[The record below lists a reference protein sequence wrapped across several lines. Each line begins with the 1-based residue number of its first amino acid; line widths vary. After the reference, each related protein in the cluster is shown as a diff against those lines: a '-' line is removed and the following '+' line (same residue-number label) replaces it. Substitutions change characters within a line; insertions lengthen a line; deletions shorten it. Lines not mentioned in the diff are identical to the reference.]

1 MSGPPLARV
10 RRAYE
15 QIADQLRELIL
26 TGKLESGARL
36 PTESE
41 LASSFGVS
49 RATVREA
56 LRMLAA
62 ENLIRTGKGPA
73 GGSFVIRPSAAQL
86 AGYLSANIRLLAS
99 ANDISLAN
107 LLEAREQLE
116 GPAARLA
123 AERRGEE
130 DVERLHGAIPLGE
143 TGLDVD
149 EQFAANRD
157 FHSILVDAAGNPLLK
172 IAVQPI
178 FMVLQSHLTRD
189 QIGARDNRMIAEG
202 HERIAAAVQAAD
214 PDAAE
219 AAMGEHLA
227 DLRPL
232 YERVW
237 KRATAKV

>member
-1 MSGPPLARV
+1 MTGPPLARV
-10 RRAYE
+10 RKAYE

-26 TGKLESGARL
+26 TGRLEPGERL

-41 LASSFGVS
+41 LAASFGVS

-73 GGSFVIRPSAAQL
+73 GGSFVIRPSATQL
-86 AGYLSANIRLLAS
+86 AGYLSANIQLLAS
-99 ANDISLAN
+99 ANDISLAD

-116 GPAARLA
+116 APAARLA
-123 AERRGEE
+123 AERRVAE
-130 DVERLHGAIPLGE
+130 DLERLRSSIPHGE

-149 EQFAANRD
+149 EQFAVNRD
-157 FHSILVDAAGNPLLK
+157 FHSIMLDAAGNPLLK

-178 FMVLQSHLTRD
+178 FMVLQSHLPRD
-189 QIGARDNRMIAEG
+189 QVRPRDNRMIAAG
-202 HERIAAAVQAAD
+202 HERIAAAVEAGD
-214 PDAAE
+214 PDEAE
-219 AAMGEHLA
+219 VAMREHLA

-237 KRATAKV
+237 KRATAKA

>member
-1 MSGPPLARV
+1 MTGPPLARV
-10 RRAYE
+10 RKAYE

-26 TGKLESGARL
+26 TGKLEPGERL

-41 LASSFGVS
+41 LAASFGVS

-73 GGSFVIRPSAAQL
+73 GGSFVIRPSATQL
-86 AGYLSANIRLLAS
+86 AGYLSANIQLLAS
-99 ANDISLAN
+99 ANDISLAD

-116 GPAARLA
+116 APAARLA
-123 AERRGEE
+123 AERRAAE
-130 DVERLHGAIPLGE
+130 DVERLQGAIPHGE

-149 EQFAANRD
+149 EQFAVNRD
-157 FHSILVDAAGNPLLK
+157 FHSIMLDAAGNPLLR

-189 QIGARDNRMIAEG
+189 QVRPRDNRMIAEG
-202 HERIAAAVQAAD
+202 HERIAAAVEAGD
-214 PDAAE
+214 PGAAE
-219 AAMGEHLA
+219 TAMREHLA

-237 KRATAKV
+237 KRVRA